1 MWRWVCIGRFTRTRR
16 HAGYIATASGESR
29 VSALLI
35 SALPFTEGFAA
46 AITIPVT
53 KVERASK
60 QQKIGNEPGHDT
72 LPTLRPPPRAPGF
85 RPLLQR
91 GGKSTAAC
99 LNLGAPMPHEQ
110 MVPAIHS
117 GRGTGSIDRLK
128 PLDWHVVV
136 GRDGVVSLRP
146 SSGGCGG
153 TGQTPQ
159 NIKT

>member
-1 MWRWVCIGRFTRTRR
+1 MGLHWAIYADAAACRLHCDGVRR
-16 HAGYIATASGESR
+16 ESSQRATDFRAAFHR
-29 VSALLI
+29 RN
-35 SALPFTEGFAA
+35 FAA

>member
-1 MWRWVCIGRFTRTRR
+1 MEMGLHRAIYADAAACRLHCDGVRR
-16 HAGYIATASGESR
+16 ESSQRATDFRAAFHR
-29 VSALLI
+29 RN
-35 SALPFTEGFAA
+35 FAA

>member
-1 MWRWVCIGRFTRTRR
+1 MAIETNCP
-16 HAGYIATASGESR
+16 AGGTW
-29 VSALLI
+29 I
-35 SALPFTEGFAA
+35 SARYLSQKEFRSRNYDPRDKSEC
-46 AITIPVT
+46 
-53 KVERASK
+53 ASK